1 MEQARAASSEE
12 QQGPS
17 LSSSEEGQGL
27 SAGQYLDK
35 ALNLIG
41 KRMRSAASLVREKG
55 PREGFPRN
63 ALESASDV
71 LDSAGRYM
79 MREHPARDVGGLIKR
94 YPGRSL
100 VACFLV
106 GFVAGSASRRVRG

>member
-1 MEQARAASSEE
+1 MEQARAMSEE
-12 QQGPS
+12 QQGPPT
-17 LSSSEEGQGL
+17 SSTEETQGL

-41 KRMRSAASLVREKG
+41 KRMRGAASLVREKG
-55 PREGFPRN
+55 PREGLPRT

-79 MREHPARDVGGLIKR
+79 MREHPARDVRGLITR
-94 YPGRSL
+94 YPARSL
-100 VACFLV
+100 AACLLI
-106 GFVAGSASRRVRG
+106 GFVVGSVSRRVRG